1 MGAQFATGFE
11 YAPGTFSSAQDG
23 HKGGCR
29 SAMEN
34 MKDNIVGGM
43 SLAWANIVAFVP
55 KFLVFLA
62 IVIGGYFLAKFLARL
77 FDGLLERLKFDNL
90 VERGGVKRVLAKSG
104 YDASD
109 LLAKLLFY
117 ALFLF
122 VLQFAFGIFGPNPIS
137 DLLTR
142 IIAYIPSIFV
152 AAIIIIVAT
161 AIAKGVKD
169 ILSASLGGLN
179 YGQMLAKLSAAA
191 IIVLGIFAALDQLGI
206 APNIV
211 RGMFYAILAVVA
223 GSAIVAIGGGGIRPM
238 QARWERVLGRVE
250 SEAPVLKT
258 KAAQTATVA
267 QQKTGEWAH
276 RAEGWASEAQER
288 AQSAELR
295 PHGDNV

>member
-1 MGAQFATGFE
+1 
-11 YAPGTFSSAQDG
+11 
-23 HKGGCR
+23 
-29 SAMEN
+29 MEN
-34 MKDNIVGGM
+34 LNDNWAGG
-43 SLAWANIVAFVP
+43 LAVAWANIMTFVP

-62 IVIGGYFLAKFLARL
+62 IVIGGYFLAKFIARL
-77 FDGLLERLKFDNL
+77 FDSLLERLKFDNL

-117 ALFLF
+117 TLFLF

-152 AAIIIIVAT
+152 AAIIIVIAS

-169 ILSASLGGLN
+169 ILGASLGGVS
-179 YGQMLAKLSAAA
+179 YGSMLAKIAAGA

-211 RGMFYAILAVVA
+211 RGIFYATLAVIA
-223 GSAIVAIGGGGIRPM
+223 GSAIVAIGGGGIKPM
-238 QARWERVLGRVE
+238 QARWERALGRVE
-250 SEAPVLKT
+250 SEAPRLKAE
-258 KAAQTATVA
+258 AAQARVVA
-267 QQKTGEWAH
+267 QEKSAEWQQ
-276 RAEGWASEAQER
+276 RAEGWATQAQER

-295 PHGDNV
+295 PHGDQT

>member
-1 MGAQFATGFE
+1 
-11 YAPGTFSSAQDG
+11 
-23 HKGGCR
+23 
-29 SAMEN
+29 MEN
-34 MKDNIVGGM
+34 LRDSAAGGM
-43 SLAWANIVAFVP
+43 AVAWASIITFVP

-77 FDGLLERLKFDNL
+77 FNSLLERLKFDNL
-90 VERGGVKRVLAKSG
+90 VERGGVKRVLARSG

-109 LLAKLLFY
+109 VLAKLLFY
-117 ALFLF
+117 TLFLF

-152 AAIIIIVAT
+152 AAIIIIVAA

-169 ILSASLGGLN
+169 ILSVGLGGLS
-179 YGQMLAKLSAAA
+179 YGQMLAKVAAGL

-211 RGMFYAILAVVA
+211 RGIFYASLAIVA

-238 QARWERVLGRVE
+238 QSRWERVLGRVE
-250 SEAPVLKT
+250 SEAPRLKT
-258 KAAQTATVA
+258 EAAHTREAA
-267 QQKTGEWAH
+267 RQKTGEWKQ
-276 RAEGWASEAQER
+276 RAEGWTNQPQER

-295 PHGDNV
+295 PHGDQI

>member
-1 MGAQFATGFE
+1 MNDFKANIMNGA
-11 YAPGTFSSAQDG
+11 S
-23 HKGGCR
+23 
-29 SAMEN
+29 
-34 MKDNIVGGM
+34 V
-43 SLAWANIVAFVP
+43 AWANTITFVP

-77 FDGLLERLKFDNL
+77 FNGLLERLKFDNL

-117 ALFLF
+117 TFFLF

-169 ILSASLGGLN
+169 ILGVSLGGLN
-179 YGQMLAKLSAAA
+179 YGQMLAKVAAA
-191 IIVLGIFAALDQLGI
+191 VIIAIGIFAALDQLGI

-211 RGMFYAILAVVA
+211 RGIFYAGLAIVA
-223 GSAIVAIGGGGIRPM
+223 GSAIVAIGGGGIQPM
-238 QARWERVLGRVE
+238 RARWERALGRM
-250 SEAPVLKT
+250 EAQAPELKSHIART
-258 KAAQTATVA
+258 GTVA
-267 QQKTGEWAH
+267 EQKAEDWANQAQQ
-276 RAEGWASEAQER
+276 R
-288 AQSAELR
+288 AQSAEFR
-295 PHGDNV
+295 PHGG

>member
-1 MGAQFATGFE
+1 
-11 YAPGTFSSAQDG
+11 
-23 HKGGCR
+23 
-29 SAMEN
+29 MEN
-34 MKDNIVGGM
+34 VKNSIVGGM
-43 SLAWANIVAFVP
+43 SLAWANIVTFVP
-55 KFLVFLA
+55 KFVVFLA

-90 VERGGVKRVLAKSG
+90 VERGGVKRILAKSG

-179 YGQMLAKLSAAA
+179 YGPMLAKLAAAA

-211 RGMFYAILAVVA
+211 RGMFYAVLAVVA

-238 QARWERVLGRVE
+238 QGRWERALGRIE
-250 SEAPVLKT
+250 SETPVLKA
-258 KAAQTATVA
+258 KAEQTATVA
-267 QQKTGEWAH
+267 QQKTGEWVQG
-276 RAEGWASEAQER
+276 AEGWASEAQKR
-288 AQSAELR
+288 AQSADLR
-295 PHGDNV
+295 PHEDNA

>member
-1 MGAQFATGFE
+1 MDDFKANVMGGAA
-11 YAPGTFSSAQDG
+11 
-23 HKGGCR
+23 
-29 SAMEN
+29 
-34 MKDNIVGGM
+34 V
-43 SLAWANIVAFVP
+43 AWANIITFVP
-55 KFLVFLA
+55 KFLIFLA

-117 ALFLF
+117 TLFLF

-169 ILSASLGGLN
+169 ILSVSLGGLS
-179 YGQMLAKLSAAA
+179 YGQMLAKVAAA
-191 IIVLGIFAALDQLGI
+191 VIIAIGIFAALDQLAI

-211 RGMFYAILAVVA
+211 RGIFYAMLAVVA
-223 GSAIVAIGGGGIRPM
+223 GSAIIAIGGGGIQPM
-238 QARWERVLGRVE
+238 RARWERVLGRL
-250 SEAPVLKT
+250 EAEVPQIKAE
-258 KAAQTATVA
+258 AAQTGAVA
-267 QQKTGEWAH
+267 REKAGEWKG
-276 RAEGWASEAQER
+276 RAEDWATQTQQR
-288 AQSAELR
+288 AQSAEFR
-295 PHGDNV
+295 PREG

>member
-1 MGAQFATGFE
+1 MDDFKANIMAGV
-11 YAPGTFSSAQDG
+11 SA
-23 HKGGCR
+23 
-29 SAMEN
+29 
-34 MKDNIVGGM
+34 
-43 SLAWANIVAFVP
+43 AWASIITFVP

-90 VERGGVKRVLAKSG
+90 VERGGVKRVLSKSG

-117 ALFLF
+117 TLFLF

-169 ILSASLGGLN
+169 ILSVSLGGLS
-179 YGQMLAKLSAAA
+179 YGQVLAKMAAA
-191 IIVLGIFAALDQLGI
+191 VIIAIGIFAALDQLGV

-211 RGMFYAILAVVA
+211 RGIFYAALAIVA
-223 GSAIVAIGGGGIRPM
+223 GSAIVAIGGGGIQPM
-238 QARWERVLGRVE
+238 RARWERVLGRVE
-250 SEAPVLKT
+250 SEVPRLKSHVAKT
-258 KAAQTATVA
+258 GSVAEQKSGEWKGRGEDWAAQT
-267 QQKTGEWAH
+267 K
-276 RAEGWASEAQER
+276 ER
-288 AQSAELR
+288 AQSAEFR
-295 PHGDNV
+295 PHDG

>member
-1 MGAQFATGFE
+1 
-11 YAPGTFSSAQDG
+11 
-23 HKGGCR
+23 
-29 SAMEN
+29 MEN
-34 MKDNIVGGM
+34 FKTSVMGGM
-43 SLAWANIVAFVP
+43 SVAWANIITFVP

-62 IVIGGYFLAKFLARL
+62 IIIGGYFLAKFLARL

-117 ALFLF
+117 TLFLF

-152 AAIIIIVAT
+152 AAIIIIVAA

-169 ILSASLGGLN
+169 ILSVSLGGLN
-179 YGQMLAKLSAAA
+179 YGPVLAKIAGAI

-211 RGMFYAILAVVA
+211 QGIFYATLAVVA

-250 SEAPVLKT
+250 SEAPRIKAQ
-258 KAAQTATVA
+258 AAQAAAVA
-267 QQKTGEWAH
+267 GQKAGEWKQ
-276 RAEGWASEAQER
+276 RAEDWTTQAQER
-288 AQSAELR
+288 AQSAEFR
-295 PHGDNV
+295 PHGEEI